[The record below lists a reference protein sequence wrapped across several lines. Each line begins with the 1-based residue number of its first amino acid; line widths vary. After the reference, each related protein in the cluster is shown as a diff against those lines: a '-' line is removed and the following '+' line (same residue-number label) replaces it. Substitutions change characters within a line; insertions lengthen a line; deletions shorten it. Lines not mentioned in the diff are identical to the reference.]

1 MRLVLVLLT
10 ALVVFIPSCLFV
22 KAPDEKIDVQNV
34 ALSPQPEIPMS
45 DELVRTRAGD
55 LIALLPKSW
64 VFLDT
69 KNEASAEIIS
79 VAVNPEYTLSMVV
92 SAIPGAES
100 SKESMESDG
109 LLGLARATF
118 QKHVR
123 KTGGLAKLI
132 GSYRVAQLGAR
143 RFAAF
148 DFSTNGGSLRSRCA
162 VCVSSLGNSYE
173 IALVPL
179 TVTGKDVPDPLEQ
192 ERIFRSILA
201 TVQY

>member
-1 MRLVLVLLT
+1 MRVVLIILFVAI
-10 ALVVFIPSCLFV
+10 ALPSCLFV
-22 KAPDEKIDVQNV
+22 KAPDEKFDVQNV

-45 DELVRTRAGD
+45 DDLVRTRAGD
-55 LIALLPKSW
+55 LIALLPRSW

-79 VAVNPEYTLSMVV
+79 VAVNPDYTLTMVV

-100 SKESMESDG
+100 SKESIESDG

-123 KTGGLAKLI
+123 KTGGQAKLV
-132 GSYRVAQLGAR
+132 GSYRIAQLGAR

-148 DFSTNGGSLRSRCA
+148 DFSTNGGSLRTRCA

-173 IALVPL
+173 IALAPL

-192 ERIFRSILA
+192 ERVFRSILA

>member
-1 MRLVLVLLT
+1 MNVRVLIVMLAVVLS
-10 ALVVFIPSCLFV
+10 SCLFV
-22 KAPDEKIDVQNV
+22 KAPDEKFDVQNV

-45 DELVRTRAGD
+45 DDLVRTRAGD

-79 VAVNPEYTLSMVV
+79 VAVNPEYTLSMIV
-92 SAIPGAES
+92 SAVSGAEA
-100 SKESMESDG
+100 SKESAESDG

-123 KTGGLAKLI
+123 KTGGQAKLI
-132 GSYRVAQLGAR
+132 GSYRIAQLGAR

-148 DFSTNGGSLRSRCA
+148 DFSTNGGSLRTRCA
-162 VCVSSLGNSYE
+162 VCVSSIGNHYE
-173 IALVPL
+173 IAVAPL

-192 ERIFRSILA
+192 ERVFRSILA